1 MAPSTKSDHLWL
13 REELRTNLWV
23 VPAVLVV
30 VAVALFIVT
39 YQIDQAA
46 YHGSIT
52 LPSWVNT
59 GGADEARQIL
69 IALAAAVITVVGVVF
84 SVTIVALTLA
94 SSQFGPRMLR
104 NFIRDR
110 GTQITLGCFVATFVF
125 NILALG
131 AVGQGEHG
139 AFVPHLSVT
148 IALVLVLVD
157 SIVLIYFI
165 HHVATSI
172 QLPSV
177 IAGIAKDLRGAVL
190 TQLPQGDEA
199 IVAGADP
206 AVDAALA
213 ALSADTAL
221 VTAGESGYLQFVSYG
236 RLVQAAVVH
245 DAQVEML
252 VRAGDFVSAG
262 VVVARVH
269 PPTAVDAVATVL
281 HQVHITGPQRTLTQD
296 LAFAVDQLVE
306 IAIRALSPA
315 VNDTFTALTCIDWLG
330 DGLALLTTRWV
341 SGRRVYRDDRGAPR
355 IIDPDLSY
363 ESIVNRAYDKIRNA
377 GRGMPAVLVRQLD
390 SLGRVLEVAD
400 DPAQRAALEAQARL
414 VVAAAEAVP
423 DPTDRAE
430 VQSHFDGLQVAAPT
444 TTVTR

>member
-1 MAPSTKSDHLWL
+1 VAPSRSSDRSWL

-23 VPAVLVV
+23 VPAVLVLLAV
-30 VAVALFIVT
+30 VLFVVT
-39 YQIDQAA
+39 YRIDQAA
-46 YHGSIT
+46 YDGTIT

-110 GTQITLGCFVATFVF
+110 GTQVTLGCFVATFVF

-148 IALVLVLVD
+148 VALVLVLID

-177 IAGIAKDLRGAVL
+177 IGGIAKDLRGAV
-190 TQLPQGDEA
+190 TAQLPQGDDAVVEG
-199 IVAGADP
+199 IDP

-213 ALSADTAL
+213 VLAGATGI
-221 VTAGESGYLQFVSYG
+221 VTAGDSGYLQFVSYG
-236 RLVQAAVVH
+236 RLVQAAAAH

-262 VVVARVH
+262 VPVARVH
-269 PPTAVDAVATVL
+269 PPTAVDPVATVL

-341 SGRRVYRDDRGAPR
+341 SGRRVYRDSEGAPR
-355 IIDPDLSY
+355 VVDPEFSY

-377 GRGMPAVLVRQLD
+377 GRGMPAVLIRQLD
-390 SLGRVLEVAD
+390 SLSRVLDVAATSD
-400 DPAQRAALEAQARL
+400 QRAALHAQASL
-414 VVAAAEAVP
+414 VVAAADAVP

-430 VQSHFDGLQVAAPT
+430 VQSHFDALA
-444 TTVTR
+444 VTR

>member
-1 MAPSTKSDHLWL
+1 VAPSSNSDRSWF

-30 VAVALFIVT
+30 VAVVLFVVT

-46 YHGSIT
+46 YRGSIT

-59 GGADEARQIL
+59 GGADEARQVL

-148 IALVLVLVD
+148 VALVLVLID

-177 IAGIAKDLRGAVL
+177 IGGIAKDLRGAVVA
-190 TQLPQGDEA
+190 QLPQGDDAVVE
-199 IVAGADP
+199 GADP
-206 AVDAALA
+206 AVDAALVELA
-213 ALSADTAL
+213 GETGM
-221 VTAGESGYLQFVSYG
+221 VTAGDSGYLQFLSYG
-236 RLVQAAVVH
+236 RLVRAAAEH

-252 VRAGDFVSAG
+252 VRAGDFVSTG
-262 VVVARVH
+262 VPVARVH
-269 PPTAVDAVATVL
+269 PPTAVEPVAAVL
-281 HQVHITGPQRTLTQD
+281 HRVHITGPQRTLTQD

-315 VNDTFTALTCIDWLG
+315 VNDTFTALTCIDWLS
-330 DGLALLTTRWV
+330 DGLALLTSRWV
-341 SGRRVYRDDRGAPR
+341 SGRRVYRDSQGAPR
-355 IIDPDLSY
+355 VVDPDLSY

-377 GRGMPAVLVRQLD
+377 GRGMPAVLIRQLD
-390 SLGRVLEVAD
+390 SLARVLEVAGK
-400 DPAQRAALEAQARL
+400 PGQRAALEAQARL

-423 DPTDRAE
+423 DPVDRAE
-430 VQSHFDGLQVAAPT
+430 VQSHYDALAA
-444 TTVTR
+444 TVS